1 MASALIF
8 IAFGSYLIFRGATAD
23 CLIDESEGLTNSER
37 KKKAKATA
45 FTRFIVICAGVA
57 SLGWGIQYLLH

>member
-23 CLIDESEGLTNSER
+23 SLIDESEGLTDSEQ
-37 KKKAKATA
+37 KEKAKATP

-57 SLGWGIQYLLH
+57 SLGWGIHYLLH